1 VRQKCHMSARP
12 PRPPMAS
19 EVRKSSDSE
28 STHGPVRAA
37 VADLSP
43 PRLVGHH
50 ATAAAAA
57 AIAGGSWGGDQGIGG
72 GLRFFALFLSPSSRW
87 ASRSFSPPVAWCRRH
102 SSLAAPRCAGDRA
115 TVCTWR
121 LRFPLRLR
129 FQFVRATEYNAVRSM
144 PCHR

>member
-102 SSLAAPRCAGDRA
+102 SWRLA
-115 TVCTWR
+115 TVQLYVPGGCVFLFDSGSSSFGLQSTTR
-121 LRFPLRLR
+121 
-129 FQFVRATEYNAVRSM
+129 
-144 PCHR
+144 